1 MITKGDVFKEIISP
15 SEAEKLGMEGND
27 LLIYKAQYMNIRLS
41 LDIRQNQVRISNGEK
56 LTLKT
61 RPATDTRFDNE
72 PEDKAVEVTNTVIKK
87 TDKVEVKSKNDV

>member
-61 RPATDTRFDNE
+61 RPATVTQFDNE
-72 PEDKAVEVTNTVIKK
+72 PEDKAVEATNTVIKK